1 MDLKISLAAARV
13 NACMTQDEAAKSM
26 NVSKRTIVN
35 WEKGK
40 VKPTL
45 ASLKALAELY
55 KMPIE
60 YIFLPD
66 STHLK

>member
-13 NACMTQDEAAKSM
+13 NACMTQEEAAKSI

-55 KMPIE
+55 RMPIE
-60 YIFLPD
+60 YIFLP
-66 STHLK
+66 STQHLK